1 MSPFLI
7 CSSSPS
13 LPPPSAR
20 LVLAPT
26 SLLAIPNSLTVEK
39 GNEEQREREKEQ
51 LKRSETYKDPLES
64 FQGNLGNKIN
74 CEFK

>member
-7 CSSSPS
+7 SASSPS

-39 GNEEQREREKEQ
+39 GNEEQREREEEQ
-51 LKRSETYKDPLES
+51 LRRSETYKDPLES